1 VLRIGY
7 GRFFG
12 TGADPFPTRCY
23 DVAMKGVMA
32 PQTAGELWLMCRE
45 SASREQSIVKQI
57 ASTKRLSRGAL
68 TGAGV
73 AFFCVAV
80 GLAQTDS
87 EAARAGVCQREGST
101 IVGVTPVRIGKSIRA
116 PKKTRD
122 VNPR

>member
-1 VLRIGY
+1 
-7 GRFFG
+7 
-12 TGADPFPTRCY
+12 
-23 DVAMKGVMA
+23 MA